1 MRNEPR
7 YINLR
12 DGDLV
17 AYGRARRF
25 TGRMSVILACLILVI
40 VVAVGVLA

>member
-7 YINLR
+7 YLNLR

-17 AYGRARRF
+17 AYSRARRF
-25 TGRMSVILACLILVI
+25 TGRMSVILACLILVL

>member
-7 YINLR
+7 YLNLR

-17 AYGRARRF
+17 AYGRARLF
-25 TGRMSVILACLILVI
+25 TGRMSVILACLILVL
-40 VVAVGVLA
+40 VVAVGVSA